1 MRARSVVRTLM
12 RLPAGVALNPLLLV
26 RILVGAFLL
35 LEAAPAPPLVALL
48 GKCERTWSRIL
59 FAVLLRAEITDGRMC
74 GNTLSNTR
82 AVDRAPLGGDF
93 EPIKPL
99 SEFCSQVPHSV

>member
-26 RILVGAFLL
+26 LIRMGVFLL
-35 LEAAPAPPLVALL
+35 LEAAPASPLVALL
-48 GKCERTWSRIL
+48 GKCERTRSRIL
-59 FAVLLRAEITDGRMC
+59 LAGLLRAVITDGRVC
-74 GNTLSNTR
+74 SKSLSDAR
-82 AVDRAPLGGDF
+82 AVDRAPLGGNF

-99 SEFCSQVPHSV
+99 NEFCSQVPVAV